1 MPDTTKPEPASGRG
15 VNPNARQAMH
25 RPPPVPGSRVVR
37 ETVLNALRRGWWL
50 LLLGLLGVW
59 AYLDSSVLNL
69 VLLGLEFVGQL
80 LFAVLFMVVQFGA
93 LFWFISQA
101 RVEVIKPGDPKA
113 VTFDDYWGQPELVRL
128 VREWISLLSDRD
140 KFVKMG
146 GRYINGLLLFG
157 PPGTGKTLLAKAMA
171 GEASV
176 AFMSIEGSGF
186 RGMFWGMDTL
196 RMITFVRRARKL
208 AREHGACIAYIDEI
222 DAVGM
227 SRSGVMGG
235 GQMGGMMGGGG
246 GGMGMNGA
254 LTRLLYEM
262 DGIDEESR
270 WEKNRNRMLQL
281 LGRKPPKRNWH
292 VLFMGST
299 NRPDVLDPALLRP
312 GRFDQLIQVD
322 LPDRVG
328 RREIIRGYLSKII
341 HDPAKVD
348 IEAIVSD
355 TPRATPAQIMSAI
368 TKDSVRRAVFSG
380 RDHVEQSDIDQALQE
395 QLVGMAN
402 PIRDMDPLQLRQV
415 AYHEA
420 GHAVVQ
426 HYMMPDQRISRVSI
440 VRRSKGIMGY
450 VMPVDTV
457 EVYGQPLR
465 RIAADIMVAL
475 AGHVCVKV
483 FMGEFWTGAYSDYQ
497 SARSQ
502 FRELAMLGF
511 FGPPVSELWR
521 DTKELRFADERVERI
536 WLALEEQVA
545 QLLTKRA
552 DEVEALVE
560 NLMEKRELA
569 NPEILALLGKNSLQ
583 TSRESGEELESVLT
597 LVGTSVQGLEFQ
609 RKASREAAKL
619 AEVAAK
625 LSTSSK
631 GAATE

>member
-1 MPDTTKPEPASGRG
+1 M
-15 VNPNARQAMH
+15 
-25 RPPPVPGSRVVR
+25 
-37 ETVLNALRRGWWL
+37 
-50 LLLGLLGVW
+50 
-59 AYLDSSVLNL
+59 
-69 VLLGLEFVGQL
+69 
-80 LFAVLFMVVQFGA
+80 
-93 LFWFISQA
+93 
-101 RVEVIKPGDPKA
+101 
-113 VTFDDYWGQPELVRL
+113 
-128 VREWISLLSDRD
+128 
-140 KFVKMG
+140 
-146 GRYINGLLLFG
+146 
-157 PPGTGKTLLAKAMA
+157 
-171 GEASV
+171 
-176 AFMSIEGSGF
+176 
-186 RGMFWGMDTL
+186 
-196 RMITFVRRARKL
+196 
-208 AREHGACIAYIDEI
+208 
-222 DAVGM
+222 
-227 SRSGVMGG
+227 
-235 GQMGGMMGGGG
+235 
-246 GGMGMNGA
+246 
-254 LTRLLYEM
+254 
-262 DGIDEESR
+262 
-270 WEKNRNRMLQL
+270 
-281 LGRKPPKRNWH
+281 
-292 VLFMGST
+292 
-299 NRPDVLDPALLRP
+299 
-312 GRFDQLIQVD
+312 
-322 LPDRVG
+322 
-328 RREIIRGYLSKII
+328 
-341 HDPAKVD
+341 D

-380 RDHVEQSDIDQALQE
+380 RDHVVQSDIDQALQE

-440 VRRSKGIMGY
+440 VRRSKGVMGY

-560 NLMEKRELA
+560 NLLEKRELA
-569 NPEILALLGKNSLQ
+569 NPEILELLGKNSLQ
-583 TSRESGEELESVLT
+583 TSREAGEELESVLT
-597 LVGTSVQGLEFQ
+597 LVGTSEQGLEFR
-609 RKASREAAKL
+609 RKASRKAAKL
-619 AEVAAK
+619 ADGELPTAA
-625 LSTSSK
+625 K
-631 GAATE
+631 GAAAD